1 MLGEDQRGVEVVA
14 LLIAA
19 GQQDADLLRAV
30 DEADRV
36 DAVGGGAPRLG
47 GDVGAR
53 LDLAEGLLNRGRDRV
68 HAARRGAPDAQREV
82 VALVAVDGLQVDAV
96 VEAGALEVGEVLDLE
111 GLGVA
116 GALADLVGRE
126 QAAGVEHLGDHRR
139 ARLAWLFFFD
149 DDRRPAGAAES
160 AEEVEVGQLGLPA
173 HRLVQRP
180 RRREEQQVLGVRVAV
195 LPLAQLDPV
204 VAHGEVGPRTT
215 GRHGVGAVAGVAAL
229 VDDEVGV
236 DEPRGRAPHD
246 ELGRRDPVA
255 TRGVGGDAGRFRAPR
270 ADEAVAAVVRP
281 DGDHGGLGDRL
292 AGGGVDDLAVERADQ
307 RGVGDHVARADVGRR
322 AHDRGAGGQEG
333 GTQGGGDDQDG
344 AQAADH
350 AERSAAEIV
359 APAVGMRAR
368 RAPRGRGRPT

>member
-1 MLGEDQRGVEVVA
+1 MLGEDQRAVEVDT

-19 GQQDADLLRAV
+19 GQQHADLLRAV

-47 GDVGAR
+47 GDVAAR

-82 VALVAVDGLQVDAV
+82 VALVAVDRLQMDAV
-96 VEAGALEVGEVLDLE
+96 IEVGALEVGEVLDLE

-126 QAAGVEHLGDHRR
+126 QPAGVEHLGDHLRGR
-139 ARLAWLFFFD
+139 LARLLLFD
-149 DDRRPAGAAES
+149 GDDRAAGAAEG
-160 AEEVEVGQLGLPA
+160 AEQIEVGQLGLPA
-173 HRLVQRP
+173 HGLVQRP

-204 VAHGEVGPRTT
+204 VAHREVGARAA
-215 GRHGVGAVAGVAAL
+215 GRHGVGAVPGVAAL

-236 DEPRGRAPHD
+236 DEPRGRAPHRQP
-246 ELGRRDPVA
+246 GRRDPVA

-281 DGDHGGLGDRL
+281 DRDHRGLGDRL
-292 AGGGVDDLAVERADQ
+292 AGGGVDDLAVERAEQ
-307 RGVGDHVARADVGRR
+307 RGVGDHVARADVARR
-322 AHDRGAGGQEG
+322 AHDRGAGRQQR
-333 GTQGGGDDQDG
+333 GTQRGGDDQDG
-344 AQAADH
+344 AQS
-350 AERSAAEIV
+350 AEEARRSAAGRV
-359 APAVGMRAR
+359 APAGGMRAR
-368 RAPRGRGRPT
+368 RAPNGRGRPA